1 MVEDYT
7 KMKILGKTRD
17 DAAGEAFDK
26 AARTMGMSYPG
37 GIELDKVAESGNP
50 LAFKLPRP
58 VVHDA
63 PYDFSFS
70 GLKTA
75 VINLI
80 HNSAQKGVEISKPDV
95 CASFRY
101 AVVDCLTTNFIKAAE
116 DYNVN
121 KLVIAGGVS
130 ANSLLRRTLQDEC
143 AKRGYE
149 FYMPEKSLCGDNAAM
164 VGSQGYY
171 EFLSGN
177 VAGTDLNAFA
187 TMSIEL

>member
-1 MVEDYT
+1 MC
-7 KMKILGKTRD
+7 IRD
-17 DAAGEAFDK
+17 
-26 AARTMGMSYPG
+26 R
-37 GIELDKVAESGNP
+37 
-50 LAFKLPRP
+50 
-58 VVHDA
+58 
-63 PYDFSFS
+63 
-70 GLKTA
+70 
-75 VINLI
+75 INLI

-101 AVVDCLTTNFIKAAE
+101 AVVDCLTTNFLKAAE
-116 DYNVN
+116 DCNVN

-130 ANSLLRRTLQDEC
+130 ANSLLRKTLQDEC

-149 FYMPEKSLCGDNAAM
+149 FYMPDKSLCGDNAAM